1 MGVTPQIEHRP
12 AATAAGPATPR
23 LIHLDTE
30 KIRSLGWAPTLNIR
44 DAIARTLEWFEAE
57 PGIVLDQETTPS

>member
-1 MGVTPQIEHRP
+1 
-12 AATAAGPATPR
+12 

-44 DAIARTLEWFEAE
+44 DAIARTLEWFESE